1 MSERGASPG
10 KRKGT
15 GPAVR
20 TGLVVFFY
28 LAAAIVGTWPLS
40 ANFTTH
46 LPAGGNDLYQN
57 VWNFWWWKTALF
69 ELHTSPYHTPFL
81 YAPEGLDLT
90 FHTHSP
96 FNMLF
101 TMPVNLL
108 FGHVAA
114 YNASVLTALF
124 LCAVGGYLLVKEL
137 TGREWAALAGGLVFA
152 FFPQHLEQLFEHVNL
167 FSCQFIPF
175 SLYFTLK
182 LLRSPTAGTGIL
194 AGLFFALNALSSW
207 HLGLLLLLLGFP
219 VLLWYGRKSP
229 SKVRVVNRLLLGGGV
244 ALLILLPFLW
254 PLVEGIISGDAYYKK
269 PLVYR
274 PIDPAFLVLPP
285 PQSTFLGPA
294 MRNIYLE
301 HRGNA
306 FDISTAF
313 RFQYAGFIC
322 FLGWTPIVLLFL
334 LAWSAARRRERRGE
348 IVLWFGIFLFF
359 LLFALGSHLTFLGK
373 TYKNVSLP
381 QGWLQNFLFFR
392 VLRVANRYLIP
403 GSAALAVLVGF
414 AVARLPRRVA
424 PLPVLLIALEF
435 LWVPFPLRPFPR
447 WPAVEKFSADTR
459 KGIVLDI
466 PFCTSALHILN
477 MVRQTVHGAPIVGG
491 YAACVPPEK
500 RLSLL
505 KAPYLQGLSM
515 ERVPG
520 APRVPPPRIT
530 RRTLETLK
538 EKGVG
543 SIILKPFETRGA
555 LRKLY
560 EEERRKG
567 KLPFFLKHLK
577 PARGLPARRMEL
589 IESQLERY
597 LGEPAYEDE
606 KTRIW
611 LLDEFD

>member
-1 MSERGASPG
+1 MSERDGNPGRMTISP
-10 KRKGT
+10 
-15 GPAVR
+15 PAAR
-20 TGLVVFFY
+20 TCLVIFFY
-28 LAAAIVGTWPLS
+28 FAAAVIGTWPLS

-69 ELHTSPYHTPFL
+69 DLHTTPYQTPFL

-108 FGHVAA
+108 FGPIAA

-124 LCAVGGYLLVKEL
+124 LCGVGGYLLVKEI
-137 TGREWAALAGGLVFA
+137 TAREGAALAGGLLFA

-175 SLYFTLK
+175 TLYFTLK
-182 LLRSPTAGTGIL
+182 VLRFPSTKTAIL

-207 HLGLLLLLLGFP
+207 HLGLLLILLGLPF
-219 VLLWYGRKSP
+219 LFWYGWKSP
-229 SKVRVVNRLLLGGGV
+229 SKGRAVSRLLLGGGV
-244 ALLILLPFLW
+244 ALLVLLPFLW
-254 PLVEGIISGDAYYKK
+254 PLFEGIVSGDAYYKK

-294 MRNIYLE
+294 TRNLYLE

-322 FLGWTPIVLLFL
+322 FLGWTPILLLIF
-334 LAWSAARRRERRGE
+334 LAWSAFRRRERRGE
-348 IVLWFGIFLFF
+348 IVLWFGVFLFF

-373 TYKNVSLP
+373 TFKSVSLP
-381 QGWLQNFLFFR
+381 QGWLRNVLFFR

-403 GSAALAVLVGF
+403 GSAALAVLAGL
-414 AVARLPRRVA
+414 AVARLPRRAV

-447 WPAVEKFSADTR
+447 YPAVEKFSADTR

-466 PFCTSALHILN
+466 PFCTSALHIEN
-477 MVRQTVHGAPIVGG
+477 MVRQIVHGAPLVGG
-491 YAACVPPEK
+491 YAACVPPAK
-500 RLSLL
+500 RLALL
-505 KAPYLQGLSM
+505 KAPSLQGPTM

-520 APRVPPPRIT
+520 TPRVPPPRIT
-530 RRTLETLK
+530 RRTLKTLK

-560 EEERRKG
+560 EEERRRG
-567 KLPFFLKHLK
+567 RLPFFLKHLK
-577 PARGLPARRMEL
+577 PARGLPARRLEL

-597 LGEPAYEDE
+597 LGEPAYEDG

-611 LLDEFD
+611 LLGDFD